1 MVFCGFVSNLIFLII
16 PNLNISIGSTV
27 IWALTFLIMIVI
39 RLIVNIENVSQIVST
54 NVATNIINENPLIQ
68 YNLIAFGIA
77 LSLQIIYLILKIW
90 KQFNGNDDTNN
101 DKGSSKPTNK
111 PPNPGPSN
119 LGVLILVIIVNQE

>member
-1 MVFCGFVSNLIFLII
+1 
-16 PNLNISIGSTV
+16 
-27 IWALTFLIMIVI
+27 MIVI

-77 LSLQIIYLILKIW
+77 WSLQIIYLILKIW